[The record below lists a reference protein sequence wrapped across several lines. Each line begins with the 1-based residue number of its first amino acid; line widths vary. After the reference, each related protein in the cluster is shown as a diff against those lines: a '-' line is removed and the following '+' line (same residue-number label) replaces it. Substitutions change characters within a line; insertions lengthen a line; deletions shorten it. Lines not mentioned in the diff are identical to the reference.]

1 MLNCRLIESFLKIR
15 TTEITWLTRS
25 LVLFKRVSNI
35 SYFYSCILCASIY
48 VPFKFVINEQTS
60 VQFIIEYF
68 YYHSIIQYRG
78 EKFNTWEW
86 CEWKK
91 IRCEINTFT
100 MIVHQWIRN
109 TRFTVPRNLEW
120 KQIFRFR
127 RKSARTT
134 RTCNSEDSWLL
145 LKILARAS
153 IFALTTRLSR

>member
-78 EKFNTWEW
+78 EMKVQYLRMMWMEKNSLRNKHVHNDRSSMDTQHEVYGSTKFGMETNISISS
-86 CEWKK
+86 K
-91 IRCEINTFT
+91 IRANNTH
-100 MIVHQWIRN
+100 V
-109 TRFTVPRNLEW
+109 
-120 KQIFRFR
+120 
-127 RKSARTT
+127 
-134 RTCNSEDSWLL
+134 
-145 LKILARAS
+145 
-153 IFALTTRLSR
+153 

>member
-25 LVLFKRVSNI
+25 LVLFLNEFQTFLFLYFMRVHLRS
-35 SYFYSCILCASIY
+35 
-48 VPFKFVINEQTS
+48 FKFIINEQTS

-127 RKSARTT
+127 WKSTRTT

-153 IFALTTRLSR
+153 ILPLTTRLSR